1 MKFIITILIMGLILL
16 AVLFSQ
22 QNADLVTIR
31 FFGWIPPDFKMA
43 SYLLILASFFV
54 GIVFAGLVGLAERFR
69 LTMKVSRLRKEIK
82 GLESDLYECR
92 KKILAEGSKSST
104 PPLSDQNLL

>member
-16 AVLFSQ
+16 AVLFAQ
-22 QNADLVTIR
+22 QNAEMVTIR
-31 FFGWIPPDFKMA
+31 FFGWIPPDFKIA
-43 SYLLILASFFV
+43 SYLLILVSFFV
-54 GIVFAGLVGLAERFR
+54 GIVFAGFVGFIERFR
-69 LTMKVSRLRKEIK
+69 LTMKISRLRKEIK

-92 KKILAEGSKSST
+92 KKALAEGSTSSP